1 MGSGFFIDAEGHVVT
16 NNHVVGDAEKIEIM
30 LKDGDTYEAT
40 LVGRDPKTDLA
51 LLKVTSDRKFPLSV
65 SADPPTRRSATG

>member
-1 MGSGFFIDAEGHVVT
+1 MT
-16 NNHVVGDAEKIEIM
+16 NNHVVADAEKIEIM

-51 LLKVTSDRKFPLSV
+51 LLKVTSDRKFLSV
-65 SADPPTRRSATG
+65 